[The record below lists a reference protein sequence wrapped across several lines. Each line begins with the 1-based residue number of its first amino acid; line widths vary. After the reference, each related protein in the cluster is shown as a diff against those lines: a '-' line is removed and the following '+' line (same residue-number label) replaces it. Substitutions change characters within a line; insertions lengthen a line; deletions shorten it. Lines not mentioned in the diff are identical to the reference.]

1 MSGLKAFLLYFILT
15 GLAFSQSWPAKPV
28 KVLIPY
34 SAGGAND
41 LLGRV
46 FSTQLAKTFGQQFI
60 VENRT
65 GGGGL
70 IAMEAVARSQP
81 DGYTIVISGIPSIVI
96 APAMSKN
103 KVNFDPITDFT
114 HIAYLGGAANIVVAH
129 PDAGINDF
137 RTLIYQIKN
146 QPNPV
151 QYLSASMGSV
161 GNLLMQY
168 VAEKE
173 KSNISHIVY
182 RGGGVAIQDLVAGH
196 VKIGSMAITTAKP
209 YVLTGR
215 LLPLAVS
222 SNLRLADF
230 PDTPTMV
237 ELGYKD
243 LVLTLWYSVS
253 GPARM
258 PREIVNRLNLAIN
271 SSINLPEVKK
281 YLEKEMVQSKSM
293 TVEEV
298 GDFVKGE
305 LNKWMPAARRVASDN

>member
-1 MSGLKAFLLYFILT
+1 MSVVKVFLLYFTLT
-15 GLAFSQSWPAKPV
+15 GLAFSQPWPAKPV

-41 LLGRV
+41 VIGRV
-46 FSTQLAKTFGQQFI
+46 FSMQLSKTFGQQFV

-81 DGYTIVISGIPSIVI
+81 DGYTIFISGIPSIVL

-114 HIAYLGGAANIVVAH
+114 HIAYLGGVANVVVAH
-129 PDAGINDF
+129 PDAGINEF
-137 RTLIYQIKN
+137 QALIN
-146 QPNPV
+146 QMKKETNPV

-182 RGGGVAIQDLVAGH
+182 RGGGLAIQDLIAGH
-196 VKIGSMAITTAKP
+196 VKIGSMTITTVKP
-209 YVLTGR
+209 YLLTGR

-222 SNLRLADF
+222 SSQRLADF

-243 LVLTLWYSVS
+243 LVLMGWYSVS

-271 SSINLPEVKK
+271 SAINLPEIKK
-281 YLEKEMVQSKSM
+281 HLEREMVLTKSM

-298 GDFVKGE
+298 GDFVKE
-305 LNKWMPAARRVASDN
+305 ESNKWMPTARRVASDN